1 VKRNR
6 ISRIHRLLGAT
17 ALLCFT
23 ASASMGC
30 SPSRKELMKS
40 LDEVKAELDGVKA
53 EVVTLQGKIKSLEGE
68 IVVRDQQIDAL
79 TKDNEG
85 MKTELAGL
93 RAEQDRRKAEL
104 ETYRALFAKLKKLI
118 DAGTIK
124 VSFRK
129 GRMIVELA
137 SAILFDSGKTEL
149 KDAGKAALDEITI
162 ALQSVNDRDFLI
174 GGHTDTDP
182 IKTKRFRSNWE
193 LSTARA
199 VVVVDYMISK
209 GYPAARLGAA
219 GFAEVDPVASNDTP
233 EGKAQNRRIEI
244 VLMPDLGELKGLEEM
259 ITGKK

>member
-1 VKRNR
+1 MR
-6 ISRIHRLLGAT
+6 SSFL
-17 ALLCFT
+17 ALLTTAALFT
-23 ASASMGC
+23 SSLTAC
-30 SPSRKELMKS
+30 SPSRKEL
-40 LDEVKAELDGVKA
+40 KAELDKIKSELAGTQATVT
-53 EVVTLQGKIKSLEGE
+53 TLQGKIGELEKDVKSRDERIAQLE
-68 IVVRDQQIDAL
+68 
-79 TKDNEG
+79 KDNAA
-85 MKTELAGL
+85 MTTELQAL
-93 RAEQDRRKAEL
+93 RGEQARRKAEL
-104 ETYRALFAKLKKLI
+104 DTYRQLFAKLKKLI

-149 KDAGKAALDEITI
+149 KDAGKTALDDIVT

-182 IKTKRFRSNWE
+182 IKTKKFKSNWE

-199 VVVVDYMISK
+199 VVVVDYMVTK
-209 GYPAARLGAA
+209 GFPAAHLGAA

-244 VLMPDLGELKGLEEM
+244 VLMPDLGELKGIEDL
-259 ITGKK
+259 IK

>member
-1 VKRNR
+1 MRTPLTVLSV
-6 ISRIHRLLGAT
+6 I
-17 ALLCFT
+17 ALL
-23 ASASMGC
+23 SAC
-30 SPSRKELMKS
+30 SPSRKELQ
-40 LDEVKAELDGVKA
+40 AELAKVKDQLAGVQS
-53 EVVTLQGKIKSLEGE
+53 EVTSLQGKIKQLEGE
-68 IVVRDQQIDAL
+68 IVLRDQQIDGL
-79 TKDNEG
+79 TKDNAA
-85 MKTELAGL
+85 MQTELQAL

-104 ETYRALFAKLKKLI
+104 ETYRQLFAKLKKLI

-137 SAILFDSGKTEL
+137 SAILFDSGKIEL
-149 KDAGKAALDEITI
+149 KDAGKTALDEIVV

-182 IKTKRFRSNWE
+182 INTKKFKSNWE

-209 GYPAARLGAA
+209 GYPKSHLGAA
-219 GFAEVDPVASNDTP
+219 GFADVDPVGDNSTP

-244 VLMPDLGELKGLEEM
+244 VLMPDLGELKGIEDM
-259 ITGKK
+259 IKGGK